1 MNQCFHKENRM
12 NTKKEWLNFQS
23 RDFNQGFTLIEL
35 LVVLMIIGALT
46 AILVPTLSRAKENAK
61 KTKCLSNVRQL
72 QIALQLYADSN
83 DGRVPSREYEEG
95 AVWVDRLEPYYTNRK
110 LLHCPT
116 DKKDVDQS
124 YLLNGFTDYF
134 AMNSYASNWD
144 EFFGAYKTG
153 GFEGMKLS
161 DIIKP
166 ADTITI
172 GEKRADSDD
181 DSYMDIWPPEYGG
194 SDHLTEVAH
203 GKHGSRR
210 NVRSSGSNYAFAD
223 GSVRFLKYG
232 AAFYPKNLWA
242 VTYQFR
248 NAPLPEL

>member
-1 MNQCFHKENRM
+1 M
-12 NTKKEWLNFQS
+12 NTKKEWQDSES
-23 RDFNQGFTLIEL
+23 RYWNQGFTLVEL
-35 LVVLMIIGALT
+35 LVVIAIIGILISLSAKALSS
-46 AILVPTLSRAKENAK
+46 VKEIARR
-61 KTKCLSNVRQL
+61 TKCLSNVRQL
-72 QIALQLYADSN
+72 QITLQLYADSN
-83 DGRVPSREYEEG
+83 DGRVPPRDYEEG

-116 DKKDVDQS
+116 DKKNVDQS
-124 YLLNGFTDYF
+124 YLMNGFTDYF
-134 AMNSYASNWD
+134 AMNSFASDWD

-172 GEKRADSDD
+172 GEKQADPDED
-181 DSYMDIWPPEYGG
+181 YYMDIWPPEYGG